1 MARKGWALAARFT
14 CDEPETVYSAEN
26 DNDNG
31 GVNMYVDN
39 NDEDIITLDIID
51 VTGKKY
57 KIISAVN

>member
-51 VTGKKY
+51 VTGKNTK
-57 KIISAVN
+57 